1 MRKILVSIVL
11 LLSCLQ
17 AAQAEK
23 VSWEQAEE
31 AAVAFFR
38 SARHAGISPVSA
50 PSLRIVRC
58 SSSVPAGLPSEDAAF
73 YVFNNTS
80 GPGFVIVAGDDAV
93 APVLGYSFENNFP
106 EGRPLPPNLSAWL
119 EGTAK
124 SIIALRKSGAEPSE
138 AVRAAWKTSVPG
150 TPANVLETA
159 LWDQSD
165 PYNRLCPEVNG
176 ALSLTGCTATA
187 LAIVMRYHKWPER
200 GTGTLPGYTTA
211 SYGAWVDDVK
221 LGHAYDWDN
230 MPRQYYDDQWQPLFN
245 ETEAEAVAVLM
256 RDCGVLMKSD
266 FTAEGTGAYTND
278 IIMPLVDNM
287 GYSSSLQ
294 YVFKQNYEAEAWA
307 DLMKSEIDSGR
318 PILYGGYT
326 TDWAGHSFVID
337 GYDSEGFFSVNWGW
351 GGMSN
356 GYFDIDILDPYEQ
369 GAGGADAGFSVGQ
382 DALIGIEPRE
392 PAPFEGK
399 IVYVPAEGEDENGGP
414 YEYDGISVKV
424 EEIDQEIPFT
434 VYMGK
439 VMNIGDVAVEGLE
452 VMLALVDKQGKIA
465 KELSSYKVPEPV
477 EPQSGFTYFAEVTI
491 KTIIDGDRIRGYFR
505 TGEEE
510 EWTVIRNSADNDCVW
525 ELLIDDYYPKALLD
539 ENTSVTY
546 NKIENRLTVN
556 TIAGAEVTLT
566 SGVDGSSLAVLQ
578 AVDGEV
584 SVDLSEYGIS
594 VFTLQV
600 VKGRQR
606 VMVSLEF

>member
-80 GPGFVIVAGDDAV
+80 GPGFVIVSGDDAV

-124 SIIALRKSGAEPSE
+124 GIIALRKSGAEPSE
-138 AVRAAWKTSVPG
+138 AVRAAWKTSGPG
-150 TPANVLETA
+150 TPVKVLETA

-200 GTGTLPGYTTA
+200 GTGILPGYTTV
-211 SYGAWVDDVK
+211 SYGALVDEVK

-230 MPRQYYDDQWQPLFN
+230 MSMRYHDDQGQPLFN
-245 ETEAEAVAVLM
+245 EAEAEAVAVLM

-278 IIMPLVDNM
+278 ILVPLVENM

-294 YVFKQNYEAEAWA
+294 YVFKDRYEPEAWT
-307 DLMKSEIDSGR
+307 DLMKSEIDGGR

-326 TDWAGHSFVID
+326 TDWAGHSFVLD
-337 GYDSEGFFSVNWGW
+337 GYDSEGFFRVNWGW

-356 GYFDIDILDPYEQ
+356 GYFDIDVLDPYEQ

-382 DALIGIEPRE
+382 DAIIGIEPRE
-392 PAPFEGK
+392 PSPFEDK
-399 IVYVPAEGEDENGGP
+399 LVYVEAEGEDENGAP
-414 YEYDGISVKV
+414 YVYGGLSVKV
-424 EEIDQEIPFT
+424 DEIDQEIPFT

-452 VMLALVDKQGKIA
+452 VMLALVDGKGRIA
-465 KELSSYKVPEPV
+465 EELSIYKVPEPV
-477 EPQSGFTYFAEVTI
+477 QPQSGFTYFADVTI

-505 TGEEE
+505 AGEEE
-510 EWTVIRNSADNDCVW
+510 EWTVIKNSLDNDCAW
-525 ELLIDDYYPKALLD
+525 ELLLDDYYPKTLLD

-546 NKIENRLTVN
+546 NKTENRLTVN
-556 TIAGAEVTLT
+556 TLAGTEVTLV
-566 SGVDGSSLAVLQ
+566 SGVDGSNLTVVP

-584 SVDLSEYGIS
+584 SVDLSEYGVN
-594 VFTLQV
+594 VFVLQLR
-600 VKGRQR
+600 KGRQK
-606 VMVSLEF
+606 VEVSLEF